1 MKKILVLHTGGTISM
16 QADEAGHVRPENDN
30 PMNHVGVNLDNHMRP
45 VEVGIVS
52 INDTKF
58 SRPGLLDKFLDF
70 ASRKS
75 QIHGGTSFDGTV
87 RFNPQVRAGWFDQHH
102 ERTLRPDRTV
112 LENVMEDSPHQ
123 QTLART
129 VLTSLGF
136 ERDAVFKPVSV
147 LSGGE
152 KAKAAL
158 ARLLLTD
165 LNLLILD
172 EPTNHLDLFTM
183 QALESLLAGY
193 GGTLLFVSHDRAFVS
208 AVATRV
214 ATLEN
219 GSLSTFE
226 GTLSQLEAERDRD
239 RDAERRQLA
248 ITALEMRLAALAG
261 RMAAPRKGD
270 NPEALS
276 AEYDALAAQ
285 LREMKRGG

>member
-1 MKKILVLHTGGTISM
+1 M
-16 QADEAGHVRPENDN
+16 
-30 PMNHVGVNLDNHMRP
+30 
-45 VEVGIVS
+45 
-52 INDTKF
+52 
-58 SRPGLLDKFLDF
+58 
-70 ASRKS
+70 
-75 QIHGGTSFDGTV
+75 
-87 RFNPQVRAGWFDQHH
+87 
-102 ERTLRPDRTV
+102 
-112 LENVMEDSPHQ
+112 
-123 QTLART
+123 LAR
-129 VLTSLGF
+129 LNLRGDS
-136 ERDAVFKPVSV
+136 VFKRVGV

-152 KAKAAL
+152 RAKIAL
-158 ARLLLTD
+158 AKLLLSD
-165 LNLLILD
+165 ANLLLLD
-172 EPTNHLDLFTM
+172 EPTNHLDVFAM
-183 QALESLLAGY
+183 EALENLLAGY